1 MDVGEGRIAM
11 LDLGTELSFRP
22 HHISNHIKS
31 LVKRRE
37 GIWVEVKPSNSRV
50 NRELRLVDRRIGVGS
65 VSRMENAVEVDSRG
79 KIYHGG

>member
-1 MDVGEGRIAM
+1 MDVGEGRITM
-11 LDLGTELSFRP
+11 LDLSPELCLGTD
-22 HHISNHIKS
+22 HIRNHIKS

-37 GIWVEVKPSNSRV
+37 GIGVEVKPSNSRV

-79 KIYHGG
+79 GVCHGG